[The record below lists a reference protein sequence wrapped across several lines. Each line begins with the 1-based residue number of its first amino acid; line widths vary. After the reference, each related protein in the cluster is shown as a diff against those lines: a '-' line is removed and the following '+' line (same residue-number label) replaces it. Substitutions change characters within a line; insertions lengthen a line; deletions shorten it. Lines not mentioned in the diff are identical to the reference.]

1 MNAMVAD
8 FRQWLHRPF
17 RSDMDWLS
25 LFLAIGLVIVMAA
38 LWSKILAHLSS
49 RLE

>member
-1 MNAMVAD
+1 MNTIVAD
-8 FRQWLHRPF
+8 FKAWFNRPF
-17 RSDMDWLS
+17 RGDMDWLS

-38 LWSKILAHLSS
+38 LWTKILSHLSS